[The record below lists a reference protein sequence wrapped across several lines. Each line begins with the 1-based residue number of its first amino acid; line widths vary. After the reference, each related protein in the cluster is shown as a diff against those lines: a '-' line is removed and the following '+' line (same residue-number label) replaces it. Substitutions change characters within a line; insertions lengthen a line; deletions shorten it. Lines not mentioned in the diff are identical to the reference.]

1 MDEFEG
7 HATKPPMSLITQL
20 LFREMYIVAQFG
32 VPHYEQTRGNPH
44 CHYIDWNMDNT
55 YDEEEKVTG

>member
-1 MDEFEG
+1 
-7 HATKPPMSLITQL
+7 MSLITQL